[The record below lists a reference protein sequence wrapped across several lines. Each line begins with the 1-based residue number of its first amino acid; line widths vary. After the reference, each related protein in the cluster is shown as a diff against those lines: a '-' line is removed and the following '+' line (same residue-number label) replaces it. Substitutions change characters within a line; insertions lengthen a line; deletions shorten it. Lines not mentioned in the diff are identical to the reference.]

1 MKEVKEE
8 CIVHIVHRRPIEYRL
23 NVIVWSWTNNAVGLI
38 CLTNTCDWDK
48 WIFVFASSHCYVNY
62 SWNHSSKPVSFL
74 DLTTQK
80 DDPSITLFR
89 ILHRGTCNN
98 DILDDSRREGRVP
111 FLMVV
116 QITDTVKS
124 LYSGRLWDHWKV
136 STIQRC
142 LYKEVLLYI

>member
-1 MKEVKEE
+1 MENESAQRRMHRPHCSPSSDRIDWTSLCDHERTMSLVWRTHVMTHLAIEINE
-8 CIVHIVHRRPIEYRL
+8 SLFCLFFRTHMPMVH
-23 NVIVWSWTNNAVGLI
+23 
-38 CLTNTCDWDK
+38 
-48 WIFVFASSHCYVNY
+48 FSH
-62 SWNHSSKPVSFL
+62 
-74 DLTTQK
+74 LTTQK

-116 QITDTVKS
+116 QITDTVKP
-124 LYSGRLWDHWKV
+124 LYSGHLWDHWKV